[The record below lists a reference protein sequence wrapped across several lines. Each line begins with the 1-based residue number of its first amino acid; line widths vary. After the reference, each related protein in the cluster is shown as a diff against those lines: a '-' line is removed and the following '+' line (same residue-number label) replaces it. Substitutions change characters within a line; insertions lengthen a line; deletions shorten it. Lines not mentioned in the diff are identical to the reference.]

1 VAGNVIVGAI
11 GLTALVISLTTVSSM
26 ISFGALAAFSFVNL
40 AVIKT
45 YVLDRGRRSAAAIVK
60 YGVLPFVGFA
70 FTLYLW
76 TQLTRL
82 TFEIGLSWVA
92 VGFVYLLFLTR
103 MFRREPPEMYSGEED
118 DELVSAPARA

>member
-1 VAGNVIVGAI
+1 
-11 GLTALVISLTTVSSM
+11 

-45 YVLDRGRRSAAAIVK
+45 YVVDRGERSTASLVK

-92 VGFVYLLFLTR
+92 IGFVYLLFLTR
-103 MFRREPPEMYSGEED
+103 MFRREPPAMYSGEEEGE
-118 DELVSAPARA
+118 ELVTAPAQA